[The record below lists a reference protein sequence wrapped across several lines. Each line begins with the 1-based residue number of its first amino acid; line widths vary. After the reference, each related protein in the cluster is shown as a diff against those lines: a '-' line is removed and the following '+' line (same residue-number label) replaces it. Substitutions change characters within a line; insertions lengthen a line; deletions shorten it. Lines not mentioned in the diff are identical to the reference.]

1 MNIAKLGAAALMG
14 AAIAGCDNCC
24 DEEKVLAVNGETL
37 TRERVEAD
45 VEAIMKA
52 QGDKLPKDHEA
63 YYRQM
68 AKNQIVQ
75 NFIVEKVLVKKAKA
89 DGIVVTDAD
98 RKTRGDEFLKAISR
112 APDAP
117 KTMDEYFKKFPLG
130 EERGRHE
137 FENGVLIDNMIK
149 AEHAKAPAVSFE
161 AEAKAKIAE
170 IVSNNNSVASADK
183 AALKKLTDIKNQLA
197 KVPAVD
203 LPTKFAELAKAN
215 SECPSAANG
224 GDLNE
229 FTHGQMVKEFDEA
242 AFKLPVN
249 KVSDV
254 VKTQFGYHLILVTKK
269 IPAVAAKGDKPAEPE
284 KVRASHILVKVPT
297 VRSVPN
303 EADLVRSLKM
313 ENERKFAQEYVMK
326 LVRSAKIEAF
336 ADDFKQFVPPP
347 EASNAAPE
355 TAPESKSAK

>member
-1 MNIAKLGAAALMG
+1 MNVAKLGAVALISV
-14 AAIAGCDNCC
+14 AIAGCDKNVE
-24 DEEKVLAVNGETL
+24 EEKVLAVNGEVL

-75 NFIVEKVLVKKAKA
+75 GFIVEKVLADKARA
-89 DGIVVTDAD
+89 EGFAVTDAD

-130 EERGRHE
+130 EERGRRE
-137 FENGVLIDNMIK
+137 FDNGIMIDNMIK
-149 AEHAKAPAVSFE
+149 AACAKAPAVSFE
-161 AEAKAKIAE
+161 AEAKARIAA

-183 AALKKLTDIKNQLA
+183 AALKKIGDLRAQLA

-215 SECPSAANG
+215 SECPSSANG

-229 FTHGQMVKEFDEA
+229 FKHGQMVKEFDEV

-249 KVSDV
+249 TLSAP

-284 KVRASHILVKVPT
+284 KVRASHILVKIPEKQAVPA
-297 VRSVPN
+297 
-303 EADLVRSLKM
+303 EADLVKSLKA

-326 LVRSAKIEAF
+326 IVRSAKIEAF

-347 EASNAAPE
+347 EQPKAPAE
-355 TAPESKSAK
+355 TAPAK